1 MDRKDVKW
9 LGDSLEVLKSYPKKV
24 RQKLGWN
31 IDMVQLGKMPIDA
44 KSMSTV
50 GKSVWEL
57 RAMHRGQFRLFY
69 LVKKADAIYVLHVFK
84 KKTQKT
90 SAKDLRLAK
99 QRLNEI

>member
-1 MDRKDVKW
+1 MNRKDVKW

-31 IDMVQLGKMPIDA
+31 IDMIQLGKTPIDV
-44 KSMSTV
+44 KPMSTV
-50 GKSVWEL
+50 GKGVWEL

-69 LVKKADAIYVLHVFK
+69 FVKKADAIYVLHVFE

-99 QRLNEI
+99 QRLKEI